1 VGPERAMENAQKQRS
16 IVVHGTEIFSDQNS
30 DSFTLSEQLPP
41 NSPVEKTEN
50 LLNTN
55 STLVLHHTQAALLC
69 PCVIRVISLL
79 AFACFDLAAPS
90 GPVGEIAGLLRT
102 ALVFCVSGKWLHIF
116 HRQPES
122 YGNSYNGGLWVAA
135 GLPWKGLTAIW
146 KS

>member
-1 VGPERAMENAQKQRS
+1 MENAQKQRS
-16 IVVHGTEIFSDQNS
+16 IVVHGTEISFGQNS

-55 STLVLHHTQAALLC
+55 WTLVLHHTQAALLC
-69 PCVIRVISLL
+69 PCVFRMISLL
-79 AFACFDLAAPS
+79 ASACFDLAAPG

-102 ALVFCVSGKWLHIF
+102 ELLFCVSGKWLQIF
-116 HRQPES
+116 HRQPAS
-122 YGNSYNGGLWVAA
+122 DGNSYNGRFWVAA
-135 GLPWKGLTAIW
+135 GLPWKGLTVIW